1 VDGALEQGDRT
12 PLKGGA
18 VELVAVSKS
27 YPPGAVPV
35 VRDLSLSVAT
45 GESVALLG
53 PSGCGKTTTLNMV
66 AGFTDP
72 DRGTILIDGV
82 SMDGTPPHRRDT
94 AMVFQSYALFPH
106 LSVFDNVGFGLVMR
120 RTPRTEIG
128 RRVGEALALVR
139 LQGLD
144 ARYPRELS
152 GGQQQRVALARA
164 LVVKPAVLL
173 LDEPLSN
180 LDARLRQEMR
190 IEIAEIQ
197 DRLGITTIFVTHD
210 QEEALTIADRV
221 AVMREGTIEQVGSP
235 ERVYDQPETEFV
247 ARFIGDANFLAGRVV
262 STDGDLVT
270 VECAEGLRVAAPRA
284 AWTAAGTPVTVMVR
298 PEKVRIDAAASS
310 AGAGVENRVTAV
322 VRAVSFLGPVTRLD
336 ATVAGASFTV
346 ALHDAGD
353 LGDCH
358 PGGTVGLR
366 WRATDSRLIGAS
378 A

>member
-1 VDGALEQGDRT
+1 
-12 PLKGGA
+12 
-18 VELVAVSKS
+18 
-27 YPPGAVPV
+27 
-35 VRDLSLSVAT
+35 
-45 GESVALLG
+45 
-53 PSGCGKTTTLNMV
+53 
-66 AGFTDP
+66 
-72 DRGTILIDGV
+72 
-82 SMDGTPPHRRDT
+82 
-94 AMVFQSYALFPH
+94 
-106 LSVFDNVGFGLVMR
+106 
-120 RTPRTEIG
+120 
-128 RRVGEALALVR
+128 
-139 LQGLD
+139 
-144 ARYPRELS
+144 
-152 GGQQQRVALARA
+152 
-164 LVVKPAVLL
+164 VVKPAVLL

-270 VECAEGLRVAAPRA
+270 VECAEGLRVAAPPA

-310 AGAGVENRVTAV
+310 AGAGVENRVTGV